1 VLLHYTLHRTA
12 TNLSLLSFSPF
23 SPSPSPHPLI
33 SSPLLL
39 FPLVRVLCDC
49 YGLLAQEEQEE
60 ERDRRRSRDDDG
72 KRKHHRRH
80 SHMRSH
86 SGSLSPHKRS
96 RSKDRSHR
104 HSRGSHRRRSRS
116 GSRERRRRSQSH
128 SKERRRGSRSHSRE
142 KGRGGHRR
150 YHKKSPSPTGKSPSS
165 RPITLGPPA
174 KRPSP
179 NAEPPSVERDRRTV
193 MCMQLS
199 AKVSPHDLEEF
210 FQKVGQVCDVKM
222 ISDRN
227 SRRSKGIAYVEFYD
241 ENSVL
246 PVSWS
251 LVLYAVCTKYG
262 RLSFPRLCH

>member
-1 VLLHYTLHRTA
+1 MVYGRQLT
-12 TNLSLLSFSPF
+12 
-23 SPSPSPHPLI
+23 
-33 SSPLLL
+33 
-39 FPLVRVLCDC
+39 VC
-49 YGLLAQEEQEE
+49 YCC
-60 ERDRRRSRDDDG
+60 
-72 KRKHHRRH
+72 
-80 SHMRSH
+80 
-86 SGSLSPHKRS
+86 
-96 RSKDRSHR
+96 
-104 HSRGSHRRRSRS
+104 RSRS
-116 GSRERRRRSQSH
+116 GSKERRPHSRSH
-128 SKERRRGSRSHSRE
+128 SKERRRRSRSHSKERS
-142 KGRGGHRR
+142 RGSPFRGQRR
-150 YHKKSPSPTGKSPSS
+150 FQRKSPSPVEPGKSPSS

-246 PVSWS
+246 PVSRPGQWQ
-251 LVLYAVCTKYG
+251 
-262 RLSFPRLCH
+262 

>member
-1 VLLHYTLHRTA
+1 MVSG
-12 TNLSLLSFSPF
+12 NLSYC
-23 SPSPSPHPLI
+23 
-33 SSPLLL
+33 
-39 FPLVRVLCDC
+39 LCVC
-49 YGLLAQEEQEE
+49 
-60 ERDRRRSRDDDG
+60 
-72 KRKHHRRH
+72 
-80 SHMRSH
+80 
-86 SGSLSPHKRS
+86 
-96 RSKDRSHR
+96 
-104 HSRGSHRRRSRS
+104 RSRS
-116 GSRERRRRSQSH
+116 GSRERRRQSRSH

-150 YHKKSPSPTGKSPSS
+150 YHKRSPSPKGKSPSS

-251 LVLYAVCTKYG
+251 LVLYAVRT
-262 RLSFPRLCH
+262 RVWTAFFPKALALTGQKLVGVPIIVQPTMAEKNR

>member
-1 VLLHYTLHRTA
+1 MGVVRDLIV
-12 TNLSLLSFSPF
+12 SFMF
-23 SPSPSPHPLI
+23 LCRSPSRSR
-33 SSPLLL
+33 S
-39 FPLVRVLCDC
+39 
-49 YGLLAQEEQEE
+49 
-60 ERDRRRSRDDDG
+60 RSRD
-72 KRKHHRRH
+72 R
-80 SHMRSH
+80 
-86 SGSLSPHKRS
+86 
-96 RSKDRSHR
+96 
-104 HSRGSHRRRSRS
+104 RRRSRS
-116 GSRERRRRSQSH
+116 YSRERYRSP
-128 SKERRRGSRSHSRE
+128 
-142 KGRGGHRR
+142 GRGGYKSHRNR
-150 YHKKSPSPTGKSPSS
+150 EQRRSPSPDQGSPQ

-246 PVSWS
+246 PVRMS
-251 LVLYAVCTKYG
+251 LLIMTSTHVWFVFCC
-262 RLSFPRLCH
+262 RHSLSRVRSCLESLS